1 MADDINQK
9 ISCFIDDELKY
20 NEALNLLKECQSN
33 STLQNK
39 LNRYQT
45 LSYCLSSKK
54 VLPIKK
60 DFLSHV
66 QQGIS
71 KEPLYFPTVNL
82 QPKKSYRT
90 FMALAAC
97 VSLIALL
104 ILKPSEE
111 KPLAVNIVS
120 SSTMAAITTQPK
132 IDQQKTIKL
141 ASSPNAQKTKQKNNH
156 NHRFNDYLQAHNTR
170 LYTNSTITFQ
180 PYTQTAS
187 YEKN

>member
-9 ISCFIDDELKY
+9 ISCFIDDELNY
-20 NEALNLLKECQSN
+20 NETLDLLKECQSN
-33 STLQNK
+33 PTLRNK

-45 LSYCLSSKK
+45 TAYSLSSKK
-54 VLPIKK
+54 ILPIKE
-60 DFLSHV
+60 DFLSQV

-71 KEPLYFPTVNL
+71 KEPLYFPTINL

-104 ILKPSEE
+104 ILKPSKE
-111 KPLAVNIVS
+111 KPLKVNIVS
-120 SSTMAAITTQPK
+120 SSTMAAITILPE
-132 IDQQKTIKL
+132 IDQQKTIKI
-141 ASSPNAQKTKQKNNH
+141 ASHNAQKTKQNNH
-156 NHRFNDYLQAHNTR
+156 HNNRFNDYLQAHNTS
-170 LYTNSTITFQ
+170 LYTNSAVTFQ

>member
-9 ISCFIDDELKY
+9 ISCFIDDELKH
-20 NEALNLLKECQSN
+20 NDALNLLKECQSN
-33 STLQNK
+33 PTLQNK

-45 LSYCLSSKK
+45 IAYCLSSKK

-60 DFLSHV
+60 DFLSNV

-71 KEPLYFPTVNL
+71 KDPLYFPTVNL
-82 QPKKSYRT
+82 QPKRSYKT

-104 ILKPSEE
+104 ILKPSKET
-111 KPLAVNIVS
+111 PLEVNTVS
-120 SSTMAAITTQPK
+120 SSTMAAITIQPE
-132 IDQQKTIKL
+132 INQQKIIKL
-141 ASSPNAQKTKQKNNH
+141 ASHNTKKTKQKNNH
-156 NHRFNDYLQAHNTR
+156 KHHFNDYLQAHNTS
-170 LYTNSTITFQ
+170 LYTNSTVIFQ

-187 YEKN
+187 YEKD

>member
-20 NEALNLLKECQSN
+20 NEALDLLKESQSN
-33 STLQNK
+33 PTLQNK

-45 LSYCLSSKK
+45 ISYCLSYKK
-54 VLPIKK
+54 ALPIEE
-60 DFLSHV
+60 DFLSRV

-71 KEPLYFPTVNL
+71 KDPLYFPSVNS

-97 VSLIALL
+97 VSLIA
-104 ILKPSEE
+104 IIVSKTVED
-111 KPLAVNIVS
+111 KPLEEFNPLS
-120 SSTMAAITTQPK
+120 PSTIAAITPPK
-132 IDQQKTIKL
+132 INQQKTIKL
-141 ASSPNAQKTKQKNNH
+141 ASNTSEKPTKKNNR
-156 NHRFNDYLQAHNTR
+156 NSRFNDYLQAHNTS

-187 YEKN
+187 YEQN